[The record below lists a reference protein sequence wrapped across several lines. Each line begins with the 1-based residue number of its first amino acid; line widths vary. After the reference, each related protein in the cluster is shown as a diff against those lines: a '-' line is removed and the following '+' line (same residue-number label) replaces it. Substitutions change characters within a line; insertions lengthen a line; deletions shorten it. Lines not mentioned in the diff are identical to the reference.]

1 MGKHQ
6 EAFYEML
13 ATRGN
18 PAPRGG
24 GAFAEFE
31 YRMKKELGAR
41 GEYPVDAHGE
51 PLANPY
57 RMNPAEMPDRLS
69 PAEMEHMRLKLKRL
83 LDSGVSH
90 AEVRAQ
96 FGLSYPKY
104 MAILRSGRKARP
116 ARIPGSK
123 PTAPGTA
130 HLLQNPFGYGD

>member
-13 ATRGN
+13 AARTN
-18 PAPRGG
+18 PAPMKRR

-31 YRMKKELGAR
+31 DRMKRELAEA

-57 RMNPAEMPDRLS
+57 RMNPADDRLS
-69 PAEMEHMRLKLKRL
+69 PQQMAAAKAKIQGL
-83 LDSGVSH
+83 LDSGMSH
-90 AEVRAQ
+90 GDVRSK
-96 FGLSYPKY
+96 FDLSYPKY

-123 PTAPGTA
+123 PTAAGTA
-130 HLLQNPFGYGD
+130 HLLRNPFGR